1 MIIDNVSYKAVS
13 LSVYSSGSLKE
24 DNIDGNTDFQSAAN
38 AVQDAIDVFNADMS
52 SLTVSQD
59 EKDRACA
66 ALMTAVN
73 RLATFLQG
81 KTITSANNPVAYA
94 IEQELT
100 KSQFGGPSI
109 ADECAKLGTADEGS
123 AITILETGYQSLGTL
138 RKDCWNS
145 SNATNDS
152 INTDDERDVNNLLAD
167 ISGYENA
174 TNPADKVY
182 YAKEIATDL
191 NKLMTDLQNG
201 TPHGPKATD
210 GFLVAIDTMLFGR
223 PTGGTSLDML
233 LSNVLSGGPNALADF
248 EKGLDGGG
256 ATDLALLLQ
265 TAISKEKWS

>member
-109 ADECAKLGTADEGS
+109 ADECAKLGTADEGA
-123 AITILETGYQSLGTL
+123 AIAVLEKGYQSLSTL
-138 RKDCWNS
+138 RTDCWNS
-145 SNATNDS
+145 ANAQDDAK
-152 INTDDERDVNNLLAD
+152 NTDAEMDIKDLLYY
-167 ISGYENA
+167 INQYE
-174 TNPADKVY
+174 K
-182 YAKEIATDL
+182 ATDPAQKNAYAIDVATAL
-191 NKLMTDLQNG
+191 EKVRKDLQEG
-201 TPHGPKATD
+201 TAGFPKATD

-256 ATDLALLLQ
+256 ATDLAFLLQ